1 MMLRGDM
8 RPEFPVS
15 RHFFFGPNTG
25 LSLVPCSH
33 TVCSSL
39 NVAGQVSHPYKKN
52 YSSYILISYCNLYF
66 LKQMISSITTLRTPS
81 VIYCCGYFGR
91 T

>member
-39 NVAGQVSHPYKKN
+39 NVAGQVSHPYKKK
-52 YSSYILISYCNLYF
+52 L
-66 LKQMISSITTLRTPS
+66 
-81 VIYCCGYFGR
+81 
-91 T
+91 